1 VRRLELA
8 RHTIRAMP
16 WQPQGAA
23 GGLALAFV
31 ATDTVPFVVATI
43 LMTTA
48 GAFCLDDPAHEV
60 TAASSTSLVRRRLWR
75 ILIMLTPTSM
85 LWATLMAWQAG
96 DDSAEAWALA
106 LMYFGLTGL
115 SLGIAGSVARRT
127 NGHSGQVAAPTV
139 LVLIILSSVLNP
151 HWRPLPL
158 GDIPGGWPQIYLRWG
173 LAGFAGLA
181 LLAASSRDPARRGFT
196 GKL

>member
-1 VRRLELA
+1 MRRLDLA

-43 LMTTA
+43 LMTTTT
-48 GAFCLDDPAHEV
+48 AFCLDDPAHEV
-60 TAASSTSLVRRRLWR
+60 TAASSMSLLRRRLWR
-75 ILIMLTPTSM
+75 VFIMLTPTSM

-96 DDSAEAWALA
+96 DDRAEAWALA

-139 LVLIILSSVLNP
+139 LVLIILSSVLDP
-151 HWRPLPL
+151 RWRPLPL
-158 GDIPGGWPQIYLRWG
+158 GDLPGGWPQIYFRWG

-196 GKL
+196 GTP